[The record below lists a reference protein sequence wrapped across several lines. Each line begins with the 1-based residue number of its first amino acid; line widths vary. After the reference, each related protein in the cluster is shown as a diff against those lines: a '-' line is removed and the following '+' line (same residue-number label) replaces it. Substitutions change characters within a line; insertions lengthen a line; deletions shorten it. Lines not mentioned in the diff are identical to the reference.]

1 MLLLSIAEH
10 QTYTNKN
17 NFYRDLKADMKI
29 EPKKSGVMKYN
40 VTFEELKD
48 LATRFKWLCQYD
60 EFTVEE
66 EDDEDDVVVVKPDYK
81 ALYLEMKQ
89 KYEGK

>member
-1 MLLLSIAEH
+1 
-10 QTYTNKN
+10 
-17 NFYRDLKADMKI
+17 MKI

-40 VTFEELKD
+40 VTFDELKD